1 MKGQIFHNVIIISKF
16 TRFYHFKAAK
26 TLKKLQMKQKQIV
39 DCSEPIHPSPV
50 SVSICVCIIRFYIT
64 QMNVM
69 YTTSTCINTIRVARC

>member
-1 MKGQIFHNVIIISKF
+1 
-16 TRFYHFKAAK
+16 
-26 TLKKLQMKQKQIV
+26 MKQKQMV